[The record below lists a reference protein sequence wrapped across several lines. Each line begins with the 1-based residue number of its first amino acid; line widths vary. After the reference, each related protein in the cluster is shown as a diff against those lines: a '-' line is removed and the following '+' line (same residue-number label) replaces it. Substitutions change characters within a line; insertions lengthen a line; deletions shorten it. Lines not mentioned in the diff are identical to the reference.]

1 MRPIRTFT
9 SAGMSE
15 FQKRWSLA
23 SEAGLS
29 LEVQD
34 MLDHPHWTQVVTTE
48 AVIEFRE
55 FASRRQCG
63 EYFVELFSSVQES
76 LKAASIDPSVSV
88 ELWTWLSAFWSQWLQ
103 QKDGGPVPY
112 LKNGTLGER
121 ARWIFEPTSRRRY
134 YRHLLAGPYLIVA
147 ANRDDPNR
155 AQILLYNDVV
165 NPNTRWVETICGS
178 EEVIFNKRL
187 LSALSSKLI
196 NPATGRPNPSADSM
210 TRRSDYFA
218 NREIDEFGTIDRLTK
233 VYNQLVRT
241 WDLNVTDLPQM
252 AGLFGSEFAEF
263 FPGTE
268 SSSDNSSQIS

>member
-1 MRPIRTFT
+1 MHPIRTFT

-15 FQKRWSLA
+15 FQRRWSLA

-34 MLDHPHWTQVVTTE
+34 MLDHPNWTQLVTTD

-55 FASRRQCG
+55 FANRRQCG

-88 ELWTWLSAFWSQWLQ
+88 ELWTWLSAFWSEWLQ
-103 QKDGGPVPY
+103 QKDGGPVPN

-121 ARWIFEPTSRRRY
+121 SRWFFEPTNRRRY
-134 YRHLLAGPYLIVA
+134 YRHMLAGPYLIVA
-147 ANRDDPNR
+147 ANQDDPQR
-155 AQILLYNDVV
+155 AQILLWNDVV
-165 NPNTRWVETICGS
+165 NPNTRWVEAICGS

-187 LSALSSKLI
+187 LGALSTKLI
-196 NPATGRPNPSADSM
+196 DPSTGKTNSSATAL
-210 TRRSDYFA
+210 TRRGSYFTK
-218 NREIDEFGTIDRLTK
+218 REIDELGTIDRLTK

-252 AGLFGSEFAEF
+252 AGLFGREFAEF
-263 FPGTE
+263 FPETE
-268 SSSDNSSQIS
+268 SSTANSSQNS